1 MPVSYPILQPA
12 IALVLWSLLV
22 LLWLSAVRVPALRR
36 ANLDLRNVGGRG
48 PDLDGVLPDRV
59 QWKSHNYNHLM
70 EQPTL
75 FYAVVLALA
84 LAAPADTW
92 SVRLAWAY
100 VALRVVHSVYQAMI
114 NVVLVRSTIFT
125 AYSVVLIALALR
137 GAFLIF

>member
-1 MPVSYPILQPA
+1 MSYPILQPA

-114 NVVLVRSTIFT
+114 NVVLVRLTIFT